1 MRRNLTLFY
10 GAGPVFALV
19 CTVTSAQAQL
29 AVPSASSTLVAQP
42 LSDRTVPFG
51 VADPGTSKLALWGLD
66 TAWPNENNMRRGVF
80 FMGTG
85 NVDVVRASFQPT
97 LPLVN
102 GDLQQPQIDDLAYRL
117 YLIGLSGPNTPV
129 TLNCDHPSVDSWYL
143 GNAPRWAQLID
154 ATTRRVQAAGRT
166 VVTVAPFNEPDYGW
180 GQYTGPA
187 ANGQTDFFNICGE
200 LRANPRFSTIR
211 LSGGNTLNADAALPW
226 YNAIKARLNEGN
238 THQLA
243 GSFDSF
249 ANFFQAVRADGKYAT
264 GDEMHNVMEAMV
276 GVEYGMQTGIW
287 WGTAELA
294 RGEFVKANH
303 GQRLAYAEHRPN
315 WSAASVY
322 RAPDG
327 RVQAFGGTSERQS
340 VTTTYRYLSRD
351 RDVYYDGV
359 GPQREYTLV
368 MPGGTGYQ
376 QGQTNAERVLNVTW
390 GEDIQ
395 PAIAGGQYML
405 VNRATGQVMQ
415 VDGGSMSN
423 GANLQQAPYTGASY
437 QQFNVAPVSSRV
449 GGDFSY
455 FSITAV
461 HSGKAIDDYNF
472 SLDNG
477 GRIAQWDNVVG
488 VNQQRYLDYVGDG
501 YFRIRSRH
509 SSKCLEIAANGLE
522 VVQQAPSA
530 SLSQQWRL
538 LPVGTAIEFVAPSA
552 PSSLAATARPESVR
566 LSWAA
571 SPEADVAGYN
581 ILRADAAA
589 GPYNT
594 IARKVNATA
603 FVDNTATIARQY
615 FYKVQAVDNSLNRS
629 GYSNQAAATTTA
641 TNDLV
646 AQLRFDGNTLD
657 SSPNLNHSA
666 AFTGTSYVAGKV
678 GANALALNGTTAF
691 VQLPATVANQQEIT
705 VATWVYWNGG
715 NNWQRIFDF
724 GNDESQY
731 LFLTPKSGNNTL
743 RFAIKN
749 GGAEQLI
756 DAPTLPTGVWSHVA
770 VTLGASGARMY
781 VNGAQV
787 AQSTTF
793 TIRPTDF
800 MPVANYIGR
809 SQYADPLFNGRVDDF
824 NVYNYALS
832 AAQIASLATASTT
845 WTGATS
851 TDWYAASNWTAGVP
865 TADMDAIVPATAV
878 RNPLIASGTAA
889 VRGLSLAGTL
899 LQTGGTLDVRGD
911 FANNGTFA
919 PTGGTVSLGAAGQGT
934 GTGIMGSSTSRFWNL
949 SVPGSGA
956 TLGTA
961 GASVRRVLALTGS
974 LATQGNPFTLESDA
988 TGTGMVVNNGGTVTG
1003 SATVQRY
1010 LATDLNAGA
1019 GYRHFAAPIS
1029 TATVASL
1036 ATASFAPV
1044 VNAAYNSAAAPAAV
1058 VPFPTVF
1065 GYDQSRLASV
1075 TNNMSAFD
1083 KGWVSPTALTDALAV
1098 GKGYTLNLTA
1108 GQTLSMRG
1116 PLNDGTLS
1124 QALTRNAGATAAD
1137 AGWALVG
1144 NPYPAPLDYSQVAA
1158 ADRPGLDA
1166 AIYVNESTGPY
1177 TGTYRS
1183 YVNGIGGDPVL
1194 ALGQAFFARVS
1205 AGQTSGT
1212 LTFRNA
1218 QRLTTYAD
1226 PALHRPTAE
1235 TRPLVQLTLQGTASP
1250 LADHTYVYFEA
1261 GATDGFDA
1269 QRDAVKLPNPAGLN
1283 LSSGF
1288 GGQQFTIDGRGVLGT
1303 TQRVVPLAVG
1313 VPAPGSYTLSAAQ
1326 LLNLPGVPVYLRDL
1340 QTGSVIDLSQQPS
1353 YQFTVASAAA
1363 VNATRFE
1370 LVFSPQQALATA
1382 PAALAQQV
1390 ALYPNP
1396 ATGSATL
1403 ALPAGLGS
1411 TAGTATLVDALGR
1424 TARTLTL
1431 PAQGTPTHTL
1441 DLRALPAGVYAL
1453 HLRTSAGTI
1462 VKKLTVE

>member
-1 MRRNLTLFY
+1 MRKTLTLFV
-10 GAGPVFALV
+10 GAGPVLALV
-19 CTVTSAQAQL
+19 CTFTTARAQITI
-29 AVPSASSTLVAQP
+29 PSASSTLVAQP

-51 VADPGTSKLALWGLD
+51 VADAGTSKLAQWGLD

-85 NVDVVRASFQPT
+85 NVDIVRASFQPT

-102 GDLQQPQIDDLAYRL
+102 GDLQQQQIDDLAYRL
-117 YLIGLSGPNTPV
+117 YLIGLSGANTPV

-180 GQYTGPA
+180 GQYTGSA

-200 LRANPRFSTIR
+200 LRNNPRFNNIR
-211 LSGGNTLNADAALPW
+211 LSGGNTLSADAASPW
-226 YNAIKARLNEGN
+226 YNAIKARLDEGN

-243 GSFDSF
+243 GSFNSF
-249 ANFFQAVRADGKYAT
+249 ASFYQTVRADGKYAT
-264 GDEMHNVMEAMV
+264 GDELHNVMEAMV

-303 GQRLAYAEHRPN
+303 GVRLAYAEHRPN

-327 RVQAFGGTSERQS
+327 RVQAFGGTSERQA

-395 PAIAGGQYML
+395 PAIAAGQYVL

-415 VDGGSMSN
+415 VDGGSTTN
-423 GANLQQAPYTGASY
+423 GANLQQGPYTGASY

-455 FSITAV
+455 YSITAV

-488 VNQQRYLDYVGDG
+488 VNQQRYLDYVADG
-501 YFRIRSRH
+501 WFRIRSRH
-509 SSKCLEIAANGLE
+509 SSKCLEIASNGLD
-522 VVQQAPSA
+522 VVQQAPS
-530 SLSQQWRL
+530 SSTSQQWRL

-552 PSSLAATARPESVR
+552 PSSLVATARPESVR

-581 ILRADAAA
+581 ILRADVAG

-629 GYSNQAAATTTA
+629 GFSNQAAATTTA

-657 SSPNLNHSA
+657 SSPNLNHGA
-666 AFTGTSYVAGKV
+666 AFTGTSYGTGKV
-678 GANALALNGTTAF
+678 GANALALNGTTGF

-705 VATWVYWNGG
+705 IATWVYWNGG

-724 GNDESQY
+724 GNDEAQNM
-731 LFLTPKSGNNTL
+731 FLTPKSGNNTL

-756 DAPTLPTGVWSHVA
+756 ETSVLPTGVWSHVA
-770 VTLGASGARMY
+770 VTLGATGARLY
-781 VNGAQV
+781 VNGTQV

-809 SQYADPLFNGRVDDF
+809 SQYADPLLNGRVDDF
-824 NVYNYALS
+824 SIYNYVLS
-832 AAQIASLATASTT
+832 PAQIASLATASTT

-851 TDWYAASNWTAGVP
+851 TDWNTAANWTAGVP
-865 TADMDAIVPATAV
+865 TADMDAIVPVGTV
-878 RNPLIASGTAA
+878 RNPLIASTTATM
-889 VRGLSLAGTL
+889 RGLNLAGTL
-899 LQTGGTLDVRGD
+899 VQTGGTLDVRGD
-911 FANNGTFA
+911 FLNNGTFA
-919 PTGGTVSLGAAGQGT
+919 PTGGTVSMGAAGQGT
-934 GTGIMGSSTSRFWNL
+934 TSNIGGSSATRFWNL

-956 TLGTA
+956 ALGTA
-961 GASVRRVLALTGS
+961 GASVRRVLALTGG
-974 LATQGNPFTLESDA
+974 LATQGNAFTLESDA

-1003 SATVQRY
+1003 NATVQRY
-1010 LATDLNAGA
+1010 LATDLNAGT
-1019 GYRHFAAPIS
+1019 GYRHFAAPVGN
-1029 TATVASL
+1029 ATVASL
-1036 ATASFAPV
+1036 ATSSFAPV
-1044 VNAAYNSAAAPAAV
+1044 VNPAYNTSATPATA

-1065 GYDQSRLASV
+1065 GYDQSRLATMSS
-1075 TNNMSAFD
+1075 NYSAFD
-1083 KGWVSPTALTDALAV
+1083 KGWVSPAATTDALTV
-1098 GKGYTLNLTA
+1098 GRGYTLNLTA
-1108 GQTLSMRG
+1108 GQTLSLRG
-1116 PLNDGTLS
+1116 PLNDGPVVQTL
-1124 QALTRNAGATAAD
+1124 ARNTGATAAD

-1158 ADRPGLDA
+1158 ADRANLDA

-1183 YVNGIGGDPVL
+1183 YVNGLGDPVL
-1194 ALGQAFFARVS
+1194 ALGQAFFTRVS

-1226 PALHRPTAE
+1226 PALHRPAADP
-1235 TRPLVQLTLQGTASP
+1235 RPLVQLTLQGTASP
-1250 LADHTYVYFEA
+1250 LADHAYVYFEA

-1288 GGQQFTIDGRGVLGT
+1288 GGQQFSIDGRDVLGT

-1313 VPAPGSYTLSAAQ
+1313 VPAPGSYTLRAAQ

-1340 QTGSVIDLSQQPS
+1340 LTGAVINLRQQPS
-1353 YQFTVASAAA
+1353 YQFTVANASAL
-1363 VNATRFE
+1363 TTGRFE
-1370 LVFSPQQALATA
+1370 LVFSPQKTLATA
-1382 PAALAQQV
+1382 PASLAQQV

-1396 ATGSATL
+1396 ATGSTTL
-1403 ALPAGLGS
+1403 ELPAGLDS
-1411 TAGTATLVDALGR
+1411 AAITATLVDALGR

-1431 PAQGTPTHTL
+1431 PAQRTPTHTL

-1453 HLRTSAGTI
+1453 RLSTSAGTI